1 MSRSS
6 GPVSQAWHFT
16 REFIRDPHAIGAVLP
31 SSPFLARRMADMVPP
46 GPGLVIELGPGM
58 GPVTK
63 ALLAHGI
70 PASDLILVEQAPA
83 MVRHLRQRFPQLEV
97 IEGDA
102 AQLQQMIADRGKV
115 RAIVSSLPLR
125 TIPREIVTRI
135 FQQLPRIS
143 RQGTVFIQFTYHFR
157 SSCQSLPAQFRP
169 GRAAMVLRN
178 LPPARIDQFVFHD
191 AESD

>member
-1 MSRSS
+1 MSKSS

-16 REFIRDPHAIGAVLP
+16 REFLRDPQAIGAVLP
-31 SSPFLARRMADMVPP
+31 SSPFLARRMAAMVPD

-63 ALLAHGI
+63 ALLARGI
-70 PASDLILVEQAPA
+70 DARDLVLVEQAPS
-83 MVRHLRQRFPQLEV
+83 MVRHLRQQFPQLEI

-102 AQLQQMIADRGKV
+102 AQLQEMLAQRGKV

-135 FQQLPRIS
+135 FQQLPGICQ
-143 RQGTVFIQFTYHFR
+143 QGTVFIQFTYHFR
-157 SSCQSLPAQFRP
+157 SSCQGLPAAFRR
-169 GRAAMVLRN
+169 GRPAMVLRN
-178 LPPARIDQFVFHD
+178 LPPARVDQFVFHP
-191 AESD
+191 